1 MAAPRDIAVAE
12 LAAEEL
18 RRLVGELLGEVARLR
33 EENAA
38 LREENAALRA
48 EVARLKGLSGRPKVK
63 PSGME
68 RATAPKGAR
77 PRGKAGRAV
86 GATERVVQE
95 EQVLAIAAPPGSRF
109 KGYEDVVVQDLRL
122 APRLIRYRRER
133 WRTPDGRTLV
143 APLPAGVRGH
153 FGPELRRFVLLQHH
167 QGQVTAERI
176 AAFLQ
181 GIGVLISKRQVV
193 RLLSAGSATFVDE
206 ATAVL
211 RAGLATAR
219 WLTVDDTGARHRAK
233 NGVTT
238 QLGDDR
244 FTFFATRLSKSRR
257 NFLEILRAGH
267 TDYVVNEEALA
278 YMRAHGLAGPVIDP
292 LAAHPTRRFAD
303 RASWCA
309 HLEALGLTRL
319 GVTPDP
325 VRLATEGALWGSIRS
340 RGLLDDTVI
349 VSDDA
354 GQFRRGRHGLCWVHA
369 ERLVHKLIPFNDRQR
384 RAVELVRQL
393 IWWLYA
399 DLKAYKRDP
408 CRRRAA
414 QLRARFD
421 RVFRRRTGFATLDRL
436 LARLHARKGEL
447 LLVLERPEVPLHT
460 NGSESDLRAH
470 VTKRKISG
478 GTWSEAGRD
487 ARDAGLG
494 LMKTCR
500 KLGLSFFDYLGARL
514 GVPEA
519 PLVPP
524 LPDLV
529 RARASP

>member
-1 MAAPRDIAVAE
+1 MATPRDIAVE
-12 LAAEEL
+12 GLPAEEL

-33 EENAA
+33 AENAA
-38 LREENAALRA
+38 LREE
-48 EVARLKGLSGRPKVK
+48 VARLKGLPGRPKAK

-68 RATAPKGAR
+68 RAATPKGER
-77 PRGKAGRAV
+77 PRGKAGRAAA
-86 GATERVVQE
+86 GPVVRE
-95 EQVLAIAAPPGSRF
+95 EQVLAITAPPGSRF

-122 APRLIRYRRER
+122 EPRVIRYRRQR
-133 WRTPDGRTLV
+133 WLTPDGRTVV

-153 FGPELRRFVLLQHH
+153 FGPELCRFVLLQHH

-176 AAFLQ
+176 TALLR
-181 GIGVLISKRQVV
+181 GVGVVISKRQVV
-193 RLLSAGSATFVDE
+193 RLLTAGGAAFVAE
-206 ATAVL
+206 AAAVL

-219 WLTVDDTGARHRAK
+219 WISVDDTGARHRAR

-244 FTFFATRLSKSRR
+244 FTFFATGAAKSRR
-257 NFLEILRAGH
+257 NFLEILRAGG
-267 TDYVVNEEALA
+267 TDYAVNGEALA
-278 YMRAHGLAGPVIDP
+278 YMRAHGLAGPVIDR
-292 LAAHPTRRFAD
+292 LAAHGTKRFAD
-303 RASWCA
+303 ASAWLA
-309 HLEALGLTRL
+309 HLDDLALTRL
-319 GVTPDP
+319 GVGPDP
-325 VRLATEGALWGSIRS
+325 VKLATEGALWGSVRAH
-340 RGLLDDTVI
+340 GLLGDAVI

-354 GQFRRGRHGLCWVHA
+354 GQFRLGRHALCWVHA
-369 ERLVHKLIPFNDRQR
+369 ERLVHKLIPHNERQR

-393 IWWLYA
+393 IWWFYA

-421 RVFRRRTGFATLDRL
+421 RIFRRRTGFATLDRL
-436 LARLHARKGEL
+436 LARLHARKAEL
-447 LLVLERPEVPLHT
+447 LVVLARPEIPLHT
-460 NGSESDLRAH
+460 NGSENDLRAH
-470 VTKRKISG
+470 VTKRKVSG
-478 GTWSEAGRD
+478 GTWSEAGRA

-494 LMKTCR
+494 LLKTCR

-514 GVPEA
+514 GVPAA
-519 PLVPP
+519 PVIPP